1 MICVRSTGSKNCW
14 PGPTGRPLSG
24 GCSARRNKRPWN
36 LPCPCRPAGP
46 GQRLAGRAAA
56 NFAAKEAFLKAAGTG
71 LSGPFALREIQ
82 ALRLPSGQPEYQF
95 CGGSAQWMAQ
105 HQLQARLSL
114 SHDGGMA
121 LAFCT
126 LEPCGETCPA
136 RRIQ

>member
-1 MICVRSTGSKNCW
+1 M
-14 PGPTGRPLSG
+14 
-24 GCSARRNKRPWN
+24 
-36 LPCPCRPAGP
+36 
-46 GQRLAGRAAA
+46 
-56 NFAAKEAFLKAAGTG
+56 KAAGTG
-71 LSGPFALREIQ
+71 LSGPFALRDIQ

-136 RRIQ
+136 PPHTIEGNI